1 MILVLDACTISNLL
15 HIVQDDSLIKL
26 LNRAF
31 SKVYITKEV
40 IKEVDNNKFMYL
52 PYYNNSRE
60 TINQLISDL
69 KLNAYISDCDKDKYE
84 CTPFIKKFAI
94 AINES
99 FKDDEGEL
107 QSALL
112 SLYLSRWG
120 DISFMENNNKILFAT
135 DDDKANRLYIKLFS
149 TNQIGHIIDSVDLLS
164 IFYLKGLITKK
175 DLIKNV
181 DAIIQL
187 YWFPLNRLKQVI
199 VNMKNKDLKGN
210 TQSYL
215 TSLMEFCID
224 YQIEKI
230 FDTLHDNGYKKIYSS
245 IPQLKE
251 AIKNLN
257 EANGVR
263 KVAYLKERHKIV
275 SNNLIWDKHLT

>member
-99 FKDDEGEL
+99 FKDDEGEF